1 MHENKIR
8 LTWYGTASVR
18 IAAGSSQLLVDPF
31 FPLPDSRIKVSEDA
45 YEGCRSIF
53 ITHGHFDH
61 IGSIKDIVRPD
72 TVIYCT
78 EAPYHSLCKKGV
90 DKKNMQLIKA
100 GSVIRLEELKV
111 TAYKGSHIKLSL
123 LDGLKAIFCKRVWQ
137 NRRGAVRKILKFT
150 SCREKKESLCYLVE
164 AYGKR
169 ILILGSLAIDGNT
182 DYPQDVDLALFPY
195 QGSDQVAE
203 IAEGIYNKLI
213 PKAVLLT
220 HYDDTFPPFSSEID
234 TSEFE
239 DYLKGR
245 TAVYKLRNGG
255 TLEIPQYTDSFT
267 LG

>member
-1 MHENKIR
+1 MQENKVKI
-8 LTWYGTASVR
+8 TWYGTASVR
-18 IAAGSSQLLVDPF
+18 ITAGHSQLLVDPF
-31 FPLPDSRIKVSEDA
+31 FPLSDSRIKIRKDA
-45 YEGCRSIF
+45 YDGCSSIF

-61 IGSIKDIVRPD
+61 IGSIKDIVRSD
-72 TVIYCT
+72 TVVCCT
-78 EAPYHSLCKKGV
+78 GAPYHSLCRKGV
-90 DKKNMQLIKA
+90 SKKNLKLIKA
-100 GSVIRLEELKV
+100 GTIMSIGELKI

-182 DYPQDVDLALFPY
+182 DYPMNVDLALFPY
-195 QGSDQVAE
+195 QGSDQIAE
-203 IAEGIYNKLI
+203 IAKGIYNKLM

-220 HYDDTFPPFSSEID
+220 HFDDTFPPFSSEID

-239 DYLKGR
+239 EYLKDR
-245 TAVYKLRNGG
+245 TAVHKLEHGG
-255 TLEIPQYTDSFT
+255 SLEI
-267 LG
+267 